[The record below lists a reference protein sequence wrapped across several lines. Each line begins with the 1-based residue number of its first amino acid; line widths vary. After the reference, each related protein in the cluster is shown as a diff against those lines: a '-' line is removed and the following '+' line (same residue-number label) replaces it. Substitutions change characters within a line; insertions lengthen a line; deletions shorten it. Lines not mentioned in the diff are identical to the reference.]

1 MAAAVLGFQGVR
13 LSVRPCDCNIARIA
27 RVINM
32 LIAMLNQRA
41 SLQGCSFNRRESRC
55 GKLHYIAH
63 CGDDPRGDASTYSG
77 GAPVAG
83 DASTYSGGAPAAGVA
98 STCSGGRRSAAF
110 PCRFACCFLAFCDF
124 SPAQARKMRLFLCK
138 REGVFG
144 SRRQCPR
151 DRAPLSCES
160 PRVLNVG
167 VSKIGKTMQINEAGI
182 MGSTC
187 PPYTNKKRS
196 RIFPYG
202 VSADGVCFCTVCCPP
217 CPPCPPVRCCP
228 PVRQCSF
235 LICIWAFLI

>member
-1 MAAAVLGFQGVR
+1 M
-13 LSVRPCDCNIARIA
+13 
-27 RVINM
+27 
-32 LIAMLNQRA
+32 
-41 SLQGCSFNRRESRC
+41 REF
-55 GKLHYIAH
+55 
-63 CGDDPRGDASTYSG
+63 
-77 GAPVAG
+77 
-83 DASTYSGGAPAAGVA
+83 AGVQFQPA
-98 STCSGGRRSAAF
+98 GKSLRKATLYSALRRRSARRWTVRVLRLPPEGFLLLRRCVLSAGGLPAAPAVRLPSMWQFAGF
-110 PCRFACCFLAFCDF
+110 PCHFACCFLSFCDF

-187 PPYTNKKRS
+187 PPYTNKKRR